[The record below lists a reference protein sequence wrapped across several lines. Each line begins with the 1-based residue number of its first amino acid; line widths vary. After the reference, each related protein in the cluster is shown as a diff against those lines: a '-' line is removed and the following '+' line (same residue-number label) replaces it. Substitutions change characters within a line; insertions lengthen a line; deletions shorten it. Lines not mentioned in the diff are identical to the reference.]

1 MFRVGVTR
9 GLSFGLR
16 PDATVPRMS
25 CSEASLCTARSTA
38 MAFRIRVL
46 MLRHCF
52 LSRDARDGELWPPRL
67 IVRLIVMSAVCGRV
81 LVVCHKSIGMVSD
94 PSKPF
99 EYEKRVRGK
108 DCRPCRAIHSPH
120 HQHKQNL

>member
-1 MFRVGVTR
+1 MEVDLAETRHDVFRVGVTR

-67 IVRLIVMSAVCGRV
+67 IVRLIVMSAVRGRV
-81 LVVCHKSIGMVSD
+81 SQIDRYGL
-94 PSKPF
+94 
-99 EYEKRVRGK
+99 
-108 DCRPCRAIHSPH
+108 RP
-120 HQHKQNL
+120 

>member
-1 MFRVGVTR
+1 MNVKCEFQFSHPRTLARAARPGTVSDVFRVGVTR

-67 IVRLIVMSAVCGRV
+67 IVRLIVMSAVRGRV
-81 LVVCHKSIGMVSD
+81 SQIDRYGL
-94 PSKPF
+94 
-99 EYEKRVRGK
+99 
-108 DCRPCRAIHSPH
+108 RP
-120 HQHKQNL
+120 